1 MLTALTVKFMEK
13 EKGIKG
19 LLSRLRRDTATVD
32 VDRARGVYF
41 KHITY
46 TSYGGKLHLER
57 LEKNI
62 GDSRF
67 SIICDEKIELPEKSN
82 MKRFHNTDFSARLC
96 TNFVLNLLKE
106 CEFSEKIKIG
116 IYDTDGKN
124 SDFLAHIMK
133 YTSDVTVVTNSAD
146 CYHEAIEN
154 IMEEMGACAVVT
166 QSTDELASCD
176 IIIAPQNITESFPVR
191 DDALVFTIGRPK
203 AEVGGELYYKY
214 CFKMPNGF
222 DRIKPEELDAEYF
235 CSALYTLG
243 RQYQLGSLVPTL
255 CVNYSTSQTAKSLG
269 AYIERFA

>member
-1 MLTALTVKFMEK
+1 MLTALTVKNIDR

-19 LLSRLRRDTATVD
+19 LLMRLKRDSATVD

-46 TSYGGKLHLER
+46 VSYGGKLHFEK
-57 LEKNI
+57 LEKAL

-67 SIICDEKIELPEKSN
+67 AIICDEKIKFPEKNN
-82 MKRFHNTDFSARLC
+82 MKRFNNIDFSARLC
-96 TNFVLNLLKE
+96 TNFALNLLRE
-106 CEFSEKIKIG
+106 CEFAEKIKIG

-124 SDFLAHIMK
+124 SDFLPYIMK
-133 YTSDVTVVTNSAD
+133 YTSDVTVVTNSAT
-146 CYHEAIEN
+146 CYHEVLEN

-166 QSTDELASCD
+166 QSTDELKNCD

-191 DDALVFTIGRPK
+191 DDALIFTVGRPK
-203 AEVGGELYYKY
+203 AEVGGQLYYKY

-222 DRIKPEELDAEYF
+222 DRIKPDELDTEYF

-243 RQYQLGSLVPTL
+243 RQYQLGSIVPQL

-269 AYIERFA
+269 AYIQRFA